1 MTESHSEEPNIVSSS
16 VDVGRRLREAREAKK
31 ISVSDAA
38 AQLRVTRSAI
48 VHLEEQDWDKL
59 HGRTY
64 ARGYF
69 LSYTKFLGLPQDEML
84 AGFNIEFTETDKRSP
99 SVAPIQQIKPAK
111 STFPWLPLILLII
124 VAVLTWFAYQQWQAT
139 KLVQNNEPVER
150 ALLEPMDEPETQNN
164 VNPVPVTES
173 NDISLEEQPLLPN
186 ETDTSEPTLDTADN
200 TALDEPFETEITPPA
215 EVEDAEPASVEATTE
230 KNLIIG
236 LNADCWVE
244 VRDANQQVLISRVVR
259 AGNTVE
265 LTGTL
270 PLQVSLGQANAASV
284 RFDGDII
291 DITEYTR
298 GNVARFTLGE
308 DS

>member
-186 ETDTSEPTLDTADN
+186 ETDTSEPTLDTAD
-200 TALDEPFETEITPPA
+200 I
-215 EVEDAEPASVEATTE
+215 EAQ
-230 KNLIIG
+230 L
-236 LNADCWVE
+236 
-244 VRDANQQVLISRVVR
+244 
-259 AGNTVE
+259 
-265 LTGTL
+265 
-270 PLQVSLGQANAASV
+270 
-284 RFDGDII
+284 
-291 DITEYTR
+291 
-298 GNVARFTLGE
+298 
-308 DS
+308 

>member
-1 MTESHSEEPNIVSSS
+1 M
-16 VDVGRRLREAREAKK
+16 
-31 ISVSDAA
+31 
-38 AQLRVTRSAI
+38 TRSAI

-111 STFPWLPLILLII
+111 STFPWLPLILLIT

-139 KLVQNNEPVER
+139 QLVQNNEPAEQT
-150 ALLEPMDEPETQNN
+150 LLEPLDETANENN
-164 VNPVPVTES
+164 PAPVPITES
-173 NDISLEEQPLLPN
+173 NEISLEEQPLIPN
-186 ETDTSEPTLDTADN
+186 ETDTSEPTLDTAD
-200 TALDEPFETEITPPA
+200 TALDESFETETSPP
-215 EVEDAEPASVEATTE
+215 VEDAESATAEATTE

-236 LNADCWVE
+236 INADCWVE
-244 VRDANQQVLISRVVR
+244 VRDASQQVLISRVVR

>member
-1 MTESHSEEPNIVSSS
+1 MTESHSEEPNVVSSS

-31 ISVSDAA
+31 ISISDAA

-111 STFPWLPLILLII
+111 STFPWLPLILLIT

-139 KLVQNNEPVER
+139 KLVQNNEPAEQT
-150 ALLEPMDEPETQNN
+150 LLEPLNETANENN
-164 VNPVPVTES
+164 ADPVPITES
-173 NDISLEEQPLLPN
+173 NEISLEEQPLIPN
-186 ETDTSEPTLDTADN
+186 ETDTSEPTLDTAD
-200 TALDEPFETEITPPA
+200 TALDESFETETSPPG
-215 EVEDAEPASVEATTE
+215 EDAESATAEATTE

-236 LNADCWVE
+236 INADCWVE
-244 VRDANQQVLISRVVR
+244 VRDASQQVLISRVVR

>member
-1 MTESHSEEPNIVSSS
+1 MTESHSEEPNVVSSS

-31 ISVSDAA
+31 ISISDAA

-111 STFPWLPLILLII
+111 STFPWLPLILLIT

-139 KLVQNNEPVER
+139 KLVQNNEPAEQT
-150 ALLEPMDEPETQNN
+150 LLEPLNETANENN
-164 VNPVPVTES
+164 ADPVPITES
-173 NDISLEEQPLLPN
+173 NEISLEEQPLIPN
-186 ETDTSEPTLDTADN
+186 ETDTSEPTLDTAD
-200 TALDEPFETEITPPA
+200 TALNESFETETSPP
-215 EVEDAEPASVEATTE
+215 VEDAESATAEATTE

-236 LNADCWVE
+236 LDADCWVE
-244 VRDANQQVLISRVVR
+244 VRDASQQVLISRVVR

-265 LTGTL
+265 LTGKL